1 MYQRCQ
7 PTQSRRI
14 DVKAR
19 TGSTIVRRSTTP
31 LGIKRTSV
39 VSLSRLT
46 EYEHH
51 KYVYSENNNPKVP
64 VASYYRAI
72 YNASCQFSALIAII
86 K

>member
-1 MYQRCQ
+1 M
-7 PTQSRRI
+7 
-14 DVKAR
+14 
-19 TGSTIVRRSTTP
+19 
-31 LGIKRTSV
+31 
-39 VSLSRLT
+39 